1 MKVKLDHLGL
11 AVAQWREIAERN
23 GWGDQYEIA
32 DLTVW
37 VDDDGN
43 VTDSVAT
50 NTGGGTLYVQ
60 ADQERLTEDD
70 FPTP

>member
-1 MKVKLDHLGL
+1 MKVKLDQLGL

-23 GWGDQYEIA
+23 GWGDQYTIA

-60 ADQERLTEDD
+60 AEQEKGTEDD
-70 FPTP
+70 YATP

>member
-1 MKVKLDHLGL
+1 MKVKLDQLGL
-11 AVAQWREIAERN
+11 AAAFWREIAEKN
-23 GWGDQYEIA
+23 GWGDQYTIA

-60 ADQERLTEDD
+60 SATERLTDDD